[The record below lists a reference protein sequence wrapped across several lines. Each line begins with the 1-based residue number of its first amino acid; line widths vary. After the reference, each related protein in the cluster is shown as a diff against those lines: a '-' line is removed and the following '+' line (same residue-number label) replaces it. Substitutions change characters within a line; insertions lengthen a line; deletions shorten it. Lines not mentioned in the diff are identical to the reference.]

1 MPSLQNSAP
10 GAKSMK
16 FQNALNAFKP
26 FLAQPGD
33 EPEEEDSTP
42 LTREFD
48 TRLRL
53 DKPSSM
59 AMGSRPQQQHYQ
71 YQNPTPTP
79 AAAAPQNNQGSWYQE
94 KTTNE
99 EKGEDENS
107 DNEEGSDDS
116 DSDGEFDYLL
126 DDDDEDKV
134 LQAIREKRMK
144 ELMKEQAKEAEQKA
158 AGHGEVRS
166 IVQDEFLSECTSS
179 QHVVVHFFHK
189 DFERC
194 KIMDHHLKIIAEN
207 PQHLS
212 CKFVRIDAEKAPFFV
227 AKLKIKTLPT
237 VIIFKDGQTVD
248 RKLGFEG
255 LTDAASGR
263 RANDIDNFP
272 TSRLGYWL
280 ESVGA
285 IEYDGPDSDDED
297 NDDKRKTALRGRH
310 QSRAYDEDI

>member
-1 MPSLQNSAP
+1 M
-10 GAKSMK
+10 
-16 FQNALNAFKP
+16 
-26 FLAQPGD
+26 
-33 EPEEEDSTP
+33 
-42 LTREFD
+42 TREFD

-59 AMGSRPQQQHYQ
+59 AMGSRPQQQQYQ

-79 AAAAPQNNQGSWYQE
+79 APAAPQNNQGSWYQE

-107 DNEEGSDDS
+107 DNEEDSD

-166 IVQDEFLSECTSS
+166 ILQDEFLSECTSS

-207 PQHLS
+207 PQHVS

-263 RANDIDNFP
+263 RANDIDDFP

-297 NDDKRKTALRGRH
+297 NDDKRKTTLRGRH
-310 QSRAYDEDI
+310 QSRVYDEDI

>member
-1 MPSLQNSAP
+1 M
-10 GAKSMK
+10 
-16 FQNALNAFKP
+16 
-26 FLAQPGD
+26 
-33 EPEEEDSTP
+33 
-42 LTREFD
+42 TREFD

-53 DKPSSM
+53 DKSSSM
-59 AMGSRPQQQHYQ
+59 AMASRPPPQQQHYQ

-79 AAAAPQNNQGSWYQE
+79 APAVPQSQPGSWYQE
-94 KTTNE
+94 KKPD
-99 EKGEDENS
+99 EKKDEDENS
-107 DNEEGSDDS
+107 DNGKDSDDS
-116 DSDGEFDYLL
+116 DSDDEFDYLL

-144 ELMKEQAKEAEQKA
+144 ELVKAHTKEAEQKA
-158 AGHGEVRS
+158 KGHGEVRT
-166 IVQDEFLSECTSS
+166 IVQDEFLKECTLS

-189 DFERC
+189 DFEKC
-194 KIMDHHLKIIAEN
+194 KVMDHHLKKLAEN

-237 VIIFKDGQTVD
+237 VIIFKDGKTVD

-255 LTDAASGR
+255 LVDLASGR
-263 RANDIDNFP
+263 RANDIDDFP

-285 IEYDGPDSDDED
+285 LEYDGPDSDDED
-297 NDDKRKTALRGRH
+297 NDERRKTTLTGRH
-310 QSRAYDEDI
+310 QSRVYDEDI